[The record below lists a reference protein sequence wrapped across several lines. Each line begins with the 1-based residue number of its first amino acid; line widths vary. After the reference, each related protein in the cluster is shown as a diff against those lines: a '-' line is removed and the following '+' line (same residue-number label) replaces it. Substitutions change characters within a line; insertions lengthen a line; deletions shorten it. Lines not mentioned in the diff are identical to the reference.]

1 MQGTP
6 LQPLAMMTGHGPVY
20 PKPVS
25 QLTVMDNH
33 QEREGSRGKGRE
45 EMHWG
50 PRPWKNATRLS
61 ESFLLVA
68 VAKAMWLERSVGERV
83 PETPLEVKRTQQQQQ
98 QQIQR
103 LAHQSQESW
112 GRGQCEPRSWQAP
125 LGPSDRKCRAVI
137 YPACSWGLTGA
148 EATQT
153 ALHKRS

>member
-50 PRPWKNATRLS
+50 PRPWKNATKLS

-98 QQIQR
+98 QQQIQR
-103 LAHQSQESW
+103 RAHQSQESW
-112 GRGQCEPRSWQAP
+112 GRGQCEPRSGQDGSGCGRLHWDP
-125 LGPSDRKCRAVI
+125 LTVSAEQSFTPRA
-137 YPACSWGLTGA
+137 AGA
-148 EATQT
+148 
-153 ALHKRS
+153 